1 MQEAIDFARKKR
13 YDCFLAVG
21 GGSVI
26 DTCKV
31 FHTFKPVIK
40 KSSI

>member
-1 MQEAIDFARKKR
+1 MQKAIDFARKKS

-26 DTCKV
+26 DTAKV
-31 FHTFKPVIK
+31 FI
-40 KSSI
+40 II